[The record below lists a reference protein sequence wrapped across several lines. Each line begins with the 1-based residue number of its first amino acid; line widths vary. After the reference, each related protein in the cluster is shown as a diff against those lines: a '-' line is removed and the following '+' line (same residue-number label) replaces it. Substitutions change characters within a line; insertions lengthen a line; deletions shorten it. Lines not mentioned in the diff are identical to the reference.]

1 MKQYNTTLTIAGS
14 DPSGGAGIQAD
25 IKAISA
31 CGGYAQAVITS
42 LTSQNTLGVQGVF
55 VVPAEVVYSQAE
67 SVMDDMGCKALKI
80 GMLPS
85 VEIIDAVVRLIE
97 KYDIQNVVLDPVM
110 VSTSGAKLI
119 DQNAVKAIIT
129 KLLPLAD
136 VVTPNI
142 PEAALLSG
150 MPINSEADFG
160 ASAQKLIAMGA
171 KAVLLKAGHLDEN
184 QLTDHLYYNNTLK
197 KFTNTRIYTPNTHGT
212 GCTLSS
218 SLAAFLSAGKPLDE
232 AVGAAISYLN
242 GAIKSGA
249 EYYAGRGHG
258 AVDHFYKVRR

>member
-55 VVPAEVVYSQAE
+55 IVPADVVYSQAE
-67 SVMDDMGCKALKI
+67 SVMEDMGCKALKL
-80 GMLPS
+80 GMLPT

-97 KYDIQNVVLDPVM
+97 KYKIPNVVLDPVM
-110 VSTSGAKLI
+110 VSTSGATLI
-119 DQNAVKAIIT
+119 DERAVNAIIT
-129 KLLPLAD
+129 KLLPLAN

-142 PEAALLSG
+142 PEAALMSG
-150 MPINSEADFG
+150 MTINSEEDFSE
-160 ASAQKLIAMGA
+160 SAQKLMDMGA
-171 KAVLLKAGHLDEN
+171 KAVLLKAGHLDGDD
-184 QLTDHLYYNNTLK
+184 LTDHLYYNNTLQ
-197 KFTNTRIYTPNTHGT
+197 KFTNKRQYTPNTHST

-218 SLAAFLSAGKPLDE
+218 SLAAFLSSGMPLNE
-232 AVGAAISYLN
+232 AVGAAITYLN
-242 GAIKSGA
+242 GAIISGA
-249 EYYAGRGHG
+249 DYYAGRGHG
-258 AVDHFYKVRR
+258 AVDHFHKFRR